1 MKNDCSVV
9 KDLMPL
15 YAEGLVG
22 EETKE
27 FIYEH
32 CQTCEKCK
40 GLLNTVADFS
50 DSSASNDYKKE
61 KIWNEIA
68 SKERKKKK
76 RKYIFGALGMI
87 LFVCIIVFVYSFWIK
102 GNTWF
107 TEYEYTY
114 TQITTEKSNFSE
126 NDIRAAGEEVKRYFQ
141 NNFDGCVLLY
151 LSYDEETTI
160 NQGDYPET
168 IVFVSDYYMLREPVA
183 GDMNRM
189 RKNWRWIVSFDK
201 SFNEWK
207 VIDYGYMDTGTA
219 LPDA

>member
-1 MKNDCSVV
+1 
-9 KDLMPL
+9 
-15 YAEGLVG
+15 
-22 EETKE
+22 
-27 FIYEH
+27 
-32 CQTCEKCK
+32 
-40 GLLNTVADFS
+40 
-50 DSSASNDYKKE
+50 
-61 KIWNEIA
+61 
-68 SKERKKKK
+68 
-76 RKYIFGALGMI
+76 MI

-183 GDMNRM
+183 GDINRM

-207 VIDYGYMDTGTA
+207 VINYGYMDTGTA
-219 LPDA
+219 LLDT